1 MYYIIMSQSS
11 SSRAITDDYEVKLL
25 ANWREF
31 SEKFASE
38 GKALAAND
46 LNPFLQ
52 KMLGKGYMLYQLG
65 DFLSSIIY
73 FSIALWLYAMAGN
86 TNQNTINAAKQMI
99 VDARQKYKSSFVSN
113 KEDTPAFVP
122 SNKDEMMDKISGK
135 PISFETI
142 SGAQNEKSYMM
153 NKFVYPQIYPFLYL
167 TDNNNI
173 LLYGLPGTG
182 KTLMAQACVGELNK
196 MAEQF
201 NANFYYIFFNIAA
214 DTLRSKWEGGTEKN
228 IALAFKT
235 ASDTALQKEKEI
247 NANKDEKEPQTKV
260 RSVIFLDEVE
270 SIAKSRDKGGDDRAI
285 TTLLQQMGG
294 FTPIENVTVIA
305 ATNLPWDLDTAF
317 VRRFS
322 GQMFIDVPD
331 FKARF
336 DLFWDTI
343 VAKFEKHYTPLRLF
357 DLKLSKSIDDYKLDD
372 EKNTYENFETILSNL
387 YNSMS
392 EQQKITFER
401 IKGGYMAS
409 SASASSSSLINFR
422 NSDEF
427 LTIFTILSLIKLY
440 YRIDKFIREKNL
452 SVTLNQDWISAKV
465 EDYKQIFLFIF
476 KLADITG
483 PFKPALEKLGLLG
496 KRSTNIAR
504 SKFGYS
510 ASDITKI
517 VAEFFSITASNI
529 LRRKFTQEV
538 QSNDC
543 KTTSNPIDKCRIVE
557 NDRGELFVSI
567 QDSRDKSK
575 KFMAGRNTDFYAVIF
590 PEYMEEALRQYPTTV
605 GNDPKYCSYLQYK
618 QTGAISGSETKVC
631 AELPNPK

>member
-1 MYYIIMSQSS
+1 MSTSS
-11 SSRAITDDYEVKLL
+11 SSRQITDDYEAKLL

-31 SEKFASE
+31 SEKFATE
-38 GKALAAND
+38 GRGLAAND

-86 TNQNTINAAKQMI
+86 TDQRTINAAKQMI
-99 VDARQKYKSSFVSN
+99 VDARQKYKSTFVSN
-113 KEDTPAFVP
+113 KEDTPAFMP
-122 SNKDEMMDKISGK
+122 SNKEEMMDKITGK
-135 PISFETI
+135 PISFDTI

-317 VRRFS
+317 VRRFA

-357 DLKLSKSIDDYKLDD
+357 DLKLTKKVDDYKLED
-372 EKNTYENFETILSNL
+372 EKNTYENFENILSTL

-392 EQQKITFER
+392 EQQKIMFEN
-401 IKGGYMAS
+401 IKGKTSS
-409 SASASSSSLINFR
+409 SASASSSSSLTFK

-427 LTIFTILSLIKLY
+427 LTNFTILSLIKLY
-440 YRIDKFIREKNL
+440 YRIDKFVREKKL
-452 SVTLNQDWISAKV
+452 SVTMVPEWISAKI
-465 EDYKQIFLFIF
+465 EDYKEIFLFIF
-476 KLADITG
+476 KLADLTG
-483 PFKPALEKLGLLG
+483 PYKPAMEKLGISF

-529 LRRKFTQEV
+529 LRRKFSQEK

-543 KTTSNPIDKCRIVE
+543 KTTTNPIDKCRIVE
-557 NDRGELFVSI
+557 NDNGELFVSI
-567 QDSRDKSK
+567 PDSRDKNK
-575 KFMAGRNTDFYAVIF
+575 KFMAGKNTDYYAAIF
-590 PEYMEEALRQYPTTV
+590 PEYMEDALRLYPTTV

-618 QTGAISGSETKVC
+618 QTGAITGSETKLC
-631 AELPNPK
+631 SELPFPK